1 MKVCPNCHGNAF
13 NDCDKCFRCGKPF
26 ITAPSIPPPPTS
38 KVQAA
43 QKMPREQIHGMAAA
57 RRAKK
62 VLLLLPV
69 AITISLVLAAEA
81 KGENVSGLL
90 GALAGIV
97 VLLLVLTFLWIIIAT
112 VATSFRDWWRSG
124 K

>member
-1 MKVCPNCHGNAF
+1 MKVCPYCHGNAF
-13 NDCDKCFRCGKPF
+13 NDCDKCFRCGKSF
-26 ITAPSIPPPPTS
+26 ITAPPSPPPPTS

-43 QKMPREQIHGMAAA
+43 RKMPREQIHGSAAA
-57 RRAKK
+57 RRAK

-81 KGENVSGLL
+81 KGENVSGPLI
-90 GALAGIV
+90 ALAGIV
-97 VLLLVLTFLWIIIAT
+97 VLLLAFTVLWIIIAT